1 MKTPLGLTAWRMLSR
16 LASPLAP
23 LWLARR
29 TARGKETRARLG
41 ERLGQATVPRP
52 AGRLIWVHGAS
63 VGESLSA
70 LPLIDKLLADNDAS
84 VLVTSGTLASATILE
99 TRLPRGALHQF
110 VPLDAPRAV
119 ARFLDHWRP
128 DLGLFVE
135 SDL

>member
-63 VGESLSA
+63 VGETEGTMYNQAGANLLSFFNRM
-70 LPLIDKLLADNDAS
+70 KS
-84 VLVTSGTLASATILE
+84 KYG
-99 TRLPRGALHQF
+99 
-110 VPLDAPRAV
+110 
-119 ARFLDHWRP
+119 
-128 DLGLFVE
+128 
-135 SDL
+135 